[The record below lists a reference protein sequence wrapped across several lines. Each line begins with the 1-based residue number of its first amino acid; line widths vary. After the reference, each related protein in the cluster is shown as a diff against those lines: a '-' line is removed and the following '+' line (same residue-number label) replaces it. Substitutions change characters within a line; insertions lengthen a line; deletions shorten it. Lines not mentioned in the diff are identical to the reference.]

1 MVCNKNM
8 LRLKNMLLFNVF
20 NAQRKIILFFTRFK
34 GGFLMLSQFCIN
46 NMNLTPLMKYTH
58 FLLGIEE
65 KLLIS
70 SKVSKLNPPL
80 KPNVFIFL

>member
-34 GGFLMLSQFCIN
+34 GGFLILSQFCIN
-46 NMNLTPLMKYTH
+46 NMKFNHFDEIYK

-70 SKVSKLNPPL
+70 NKVSKLNPPL
-80 KPNVFIFL
+80 KPNVVIFL